1 VIPAGTRQPDLA
13 SPAFKANPFPYYA
26 QLREVSPI
34 CEVRLSLRRTAWLIA
49 RYDDALAVLRDPR
62 FLKSPSITEGA
73 GSGLLRWMPA
83 TLRALSRNMLDL
95 DEPDHRRLRELVQK
109 AFTPAMVDGM
119 RERVTAVCD
128 SLLDRLEIAD
138 RPDLIR
144 DYALP
149 LPVTIIAEM
158 LGVPEHQRR
167 DFQRWSSAIVA
178 ADASTL
184 HLLRAIP
191 SSLAFL
197 RFLRKLVRR
206 KRIDPGG
213 DLLSRLT
220 QVEEAGDHLS
230 EDELLSMA
238 FLLLIAG
245 HETTVNL
252 IGNGML
258 ALLEHPA
265 ELARLRDDPRLLRS
279 AVEEMLRFSNPVPMA
294 TERYTREDVVMSGVR
309 IPRGSLVFVLL
320 ASANR
325 DPSAFSDADSF
336 DIAREPNRHLAFG
349 FGTHFCLGAPLA
361 RAEGQIA
368 IARLLQRFASLSL
381 AVPSTKL
388 KWRRGLILRGLDA
401 LPVRLG
407 GIRPAART

>member
-1 VIPAGTRQPDLA
+1 MSNRQKQPDLA
-13 SPAFKANPFPYYA
+13 GPAFKANPFPYFA
-26 QLREVSPI
+26 HLREVSPVH
-34 CEVRLSLRRTAWLIA
+34 EVRLGLRRKAWLIV
-49 RYDDALAVLRDPR
+49 RYDHALAVLRDPR
-62 FLKSPSITEGA
+62 FAKTPSTTD
-73 GSGLLRWMPA
+73 GLLRWMPA

-95 DEPDHRRLRELVQK
+95 DEPDHRRLRGLVQK

-119 RERVTAVCD
+119 RDRVTAVCD
-128 SLLDRLEIAD
+128 SLLDRLALTD

-167 DFQRWSSAIVA
+167 DFHRWSSAVVA
-178 ADASTL
+178 ADASTW

-191 SSLAFL
+191 GSLAFL

-206 KRIDPGG
+206 KRIEPAN
-213 DLLSRLT
+213 DLLSNLT
-220 QVEEAGDHLS
+220 RVEEAGDHLS
-230 EDELLSMA
+230 EDELLAMA

-265 ELARLRDDPRLLRS
+265 ELEQLRSNPGLIAS
-279 AVEEMLRFSNPVPMA
+279 AVEEVLRFSSPLQMA
-294 TERYTREDVVMSGVR
+294 TERYAREDVVVAGVR
-309 IPRGSLVFVLL
+309 IPRGSLVYVVL

-325 DPSAFSDADSF
+325 DPSAFPDADRF
-336 DIAREPNRHLAFG
+336 DIDREPNRHLAFG
-349 FGTHFCLGAPLA
+349 FGIHFCLGAPLA

-368 IARLLQRFASLSL
+368 IARLLQRFASLTL
-381 AVPSTKL
+381 AVPVAKL
-388 KWRRGLILRGLDA
+388 KWRRGLVLRGLDS
-401 LPVRLG
+401 LPINVG
-407 GIRPAART
+407 KEA

>member
-1 VIPAGTRQPDLA
+1 
-13 SPAFKANPFPYYA
+13 
-26 QLREVSPI
+26 
-34 CEVRLSLRRTAWLIA
+34 
-49 RYDDALAVLRDPR
+49 
-62 FLKSPSITEGA
+62 
-73 GSGLLRWMPA
+73 MPA

-95 DEPDHRRLRELVQK
+95 DGPDHRRLRGLVQK

-119 RERVTAVCD
+119 RERVTAICD

-149 LPVTIIAEM
+149 LPVTIIAEI
-158 LGVPEHQRR
+158 LGVPEDQRR
-167 DFQRWSSAIVA
+167 DFQRWSNAVVA
-178 ADASTL
+178 ADSSTW

-191 SSLAFL
+191 SCLAFL

-206 KRIDPGG
+206 KRIDPGN

-220 QVEEAGDHLS
+220 TVEEAGDHLS
-230 EDELLSMA
+230 EDELLAMA

-265 ELARLRDDPRLLRS
+265 ELERLRSDPRLMTS
-279 AVEEMLRFSNPVPMA
+279 AVEEMLRFSSPLQMA
-294 TERYTREDVVMSGVR
+294 TERYAREDVVVSGVR
-309 IPRGSLVFVLL
+309 IPRGSLVYVLL

-325 DPSAFSDADSF
+325 DPSAFPDADRF

-349 FGTHFCLGAPLA
+349 FGIHFCLGAPLA

-368 IARLLQRFASLSL
+368 IARLLQRFATVKLD
-381 AVPSTKL
+381 VPTAKL
-388 KWRRGLILRGLDA
+388 RWRRGLILRGLESLQVSLSPPLFRDS
-401 LPVRLG
+401 
-407 GIRPAART
+407 

>member
-1 VIPAGTRQPDLA
+1 VIPARARQPDLA
-13 SPAFKANPFPYYA
+13 TPAFKANPFPYYA

-34 CEVRLSLRRTAWLIA
+34 HEVRLSLRRTAWLIA

-62 FLKSPSITEGA
+62 FIKSPSSTQGA
-73 GSGLLRWMPA
+73 GAGLLRWMPA
-83 TLRALSRNMLDL
+83 TMRALSRNMLDL

-109 AFTPAMVDGM
+109 AFTPAMVEGM

-128 SLLDRLEIAD
+128 SLLDRLETAH

-167 DFQRWSSAIVA
+167 HFHRWSSAVVA

-197 RFLRKLVRR
+197 RFLRKLVRS
-206 KRIDPGG
+206 KRIDPAD

-220 QVEEAGDHLS
+220 QVEEGGDHLS

-265 ELARLRDDPRLLRS
+265 ELERLRSDPSLIRS
-279 AVEEMLRFSNPVPMA
+279 AVEEMLRFSSPVQMA
-294 TERYTREDVVMSGVR
+294 TERYAREDVVLPGVR
-309 IPRGSLVFVLL
+309 IPRGSLVYVVL

-325 DPSAFSDADSF
+325 DPSAFADPDRF

-349 FGTHFCLGAPLA
+349 FGSHFCLGAPLA

-368 IARLLQRFASLSL
+368 ITRLLERFTGLKL
-381 AVPSTKL
+381 AEPNAGL
-388 KWRRGLILRGLDA
+388 KWRRGLILRGLES
-401 LPVRLG
+401 LPVTLE
-407 GIRPAART
+407 